1 MKFITQIDLLKKI
14 NKDFNITILCNLH
27 QTNLAMEFS
36 DRVIGLSDG
45 SIVFD
50 KEAKYLAK
58 NVNKLYS

>member
-1 MKFITQIDLLKKI
+1 MKLLKKI

-27 QTNLAMEFS
+27 QVNLAMEFS

-50 KEAKYLAK
+50 DEAQYLEK
-58 NVNKLYS
+58 NICLLYTSPSPRD